1 MMGSLAAA
9 AIGAVVLR
17 RKRRVRMFRQS
28 PRIIVIGG
36 QCRGVG
42 KTALVADL
50 IRMFAECD
58 WLAVKIT
65 QHHAEKDDSA
75 GYRFLAE
82 AERAGNSDT
91 SRYLAAGAAR
101 SFLLQVNHAHFG
113 EAMTELM
120 SLMQGAENVI
130 IESNAVLEFIPAT
143 LAIFVLDP
151 RRGDFKASA
160 RRLLGAADAFVLRWP
175 LFVENWRGVDVG
187 MMRTKPCFLQP
198 VKGPMPISLRRL
210 VHRALGK

>member
-1 MMGSLAAA
+1 VMGSFSAAA
-9 AIGAVVLR
+9 VGAVVLR
-17 RKRRVRMFRQS
+17 RKRRARMFRQS
-28 PRIIVIGG
+28 PRMIVIGG

-50 IRMFAECD
+50 IRTFPECD

-65 QHHAEKDDSA
+65 QHHAEKDDSG

-82 AERAGNSDT
+82 AEWAGNSDT

-101 SFLLQVNHAHFG
+101 SFLLQANRTHFG

-120 SLMQGAENVI
+120 SLMKGAENVI
-130 IESNAVLEFIPAT
+130 IESNAVLEFIPAV

-160 RRLLGAADAFVLRWP
+160 RRLLGAADAFVLRSP
-175 LFVENWRGVDVG
+175 LFVENWRGVDAGV
-187 MMRTKPCFLQP
+187 MQTKPCFLQP
-198 VKGPMPISLRRL
+198 MMGPVPFSLGAFVRQ
-210 VHRALGK
+210 ALGK